1 MKKIL
6 IGIARLRG
14 WKYDIPA
21 PGSRPEIE
29 RCVMIMAPHTS
40 SSDFYLGATCL
51 WKLGVNFRVFIKQ
64 DYFKYPVVGW
74 LLRRVGAIPV
84 DRGNRHN
91 GLVGQAVEA
100 FQRNERFVM
109 VITPEGTRKA
119 TKHWKRGFY
128 EIATTAQVPIV
139 LTYVDY
145 GKKQMGVG
153 PRFDPTGDWEADL
166 KQIKEYYRNVHARH
180 PENFVI

>member
-1 MKKIL
+1 MKKLL
-6 IGIARLRG
+6 IGIAKLRG

-29 RCVMIMAPHTS
+29 RCVMIMAPHTAA
-40 SSDFYLGATCL
+40 SDFYLGATCL

-91 GLVGQAVEA
+91 GLVGQAVSA
-100 FQRNERFVM
+100 FEQNERFVM

-119 TKHWKRGFY
+119 TRHWKRGFY
-128 EIATTAQVPIV
+128 EIAMGAHVPIV

-166 KQIKEYYRNVHARH
+166 AHIKEYYRDVQARH
-180 PENFVI
+180 PECFVI